1 MSLKTSRRR
10 LIKAGGL
17 AATGLALSGWPL
29 LKKARAAERPNFL
42 FILTDDQ
49 RHDALSAAGHPFL
62 RTPNIDWLAK
72 TGARFTNAFVTTSLC
87 SPSRASFLTG
97 QYAHRHGVLNN
108 LTPWNEQNTT
118 FLELMKKS
126 GYYTG
131 FIGKWH
137 MPGKG
142 LPDLAGQGKVD
153 EFISF
158 TAVAGQGVYWNCPLV
173 RNGRSMKKDGYIS
186 EVLNG
191 LAIDFLRQAR
201 GRNFCLCLSHKAA
214 HAPFQAPEAYRGIYD
229 QEDLRLPPEYLAHG
243 LNFKFCAPH
252 SSSGILRRGTMEDEY
267 RRYCET
273 LKALDD
279 SLARVFEE
287 LAKLKLLE
295 QTVIIFAG
303 DNGYLWGEHKLVD
316 KRFAYEESI
325 RIPLLVRAPGIV
337 SSPGQN
343 IDRMVLNID
352 LAPTL
357 LELAGLPVPGE
368 MQGVS
373 FRPLLEGK
381 NVPWRKSFLYEYPYD
396 PPYALPGLLA
406 VRTETMKLV
415 KYEKNKLP
423 DELYDIENDPRE
435 LSSLSSNPAHAD
447 RKRQLQTELER
458 LALEA
463 GLPRNSALGRILED

>member
-1 MSLKTSRRR
+1 
-10 LIKAGGL
+10 
-17 AATGLALSGWPL
+17 
-29 LKKARAAERPNFL
+29 
-42 FILTDDQ
+42 
-49 RHDALSAAGHPFL
+49 
-62 RTPNIDWLAK
+62 
-72 TGARFTNAFVTTSLC
+72 
-87 SPSRASFLTG
+87 
-97 QYAHRHGVLNN
+97 
-108 LTPWNEQNTT
+108 
-118 FLELMKKS
+118 
-126 GYYTG
+126 
-131 FIGKWH
+131 
-137 MPGKG
+137 
-142 LPDLAGQGKVD
+142 
-153 EFISF
+153 
-158 TAVAGQGVYWNCPLV
+158 
-173 RNGRSMKKDGYIS
+173 
-186 EVLNG
+186 
-191 LAIDFLRQAR
+191 
-201 GRNFCLCLSHKAA
+201 
-214 HAPFQAPEAYRGIYD
+214 
-229 QEDLRLPPEYLAHG
+229 
-243 LNFKFCAPH
+243 
-252 SSSGILRRGTMEDEY
+252 
-267 RRYCET
+267 
-273 LKALDD
+273 
-279 SLARVFEE
+279 
-287 LAKLKLLE
+287 
-295 QTVIIFAG
+295 
-303 DNGYLWGEHKLVD
+303 
-316 KRFAYEESI
+316 
-325 RIPLLVRAPGIV
+325 VRAPGIV